1 MTTDEKVNI
10 DHLSYSTC
18 KKILNKGVDYA
29 LGTKLGLIDETYGKA
44 ADIGTMAHALVLGGE
59 PEWVVSPYSDFR
71 TKEAKEW
78 KAEQTKIIIKESEFD
93 TICAIAD
100 AIKAHPLAVELIELC
115 NLEQRLDAEVEGIK
129 FLGYADGISADRKT
143 IFDLK
148 TTGQFDSFSGRWFA
162 IQQDFDLQAAVYNLF
177 GDEPKYY
184 FVVAESVAPFRVQI
198 FGTSSEFIESGNNKL
213 QRAIEEFNKFRN
225 REGDNDK
232 SRITFNIGEL
242 DDLNNVQELGDWS

>member
-1 MTTDEKVNI
+1 MTQTIEQTETKVNI

-18 KKILNKGVDYA
+18 KKIINKGVDYA

-93 TICAIAD
+93 LICSIAD
-100 AIKAHPLAVELIELC
+100 AIKKHPLAQKLIDSCE
-115 NLEQRLDAEVEGIK
+115 LEQKLTATVNSIK
-129 FLGYADGISADRKT
+129 FLGYADGISSDRKI

-148 TTGQFDSFSGRWFA
+148 TTAQFDSFGGKWFA
-162 IQQDFDLQAAVYNLF
+162 INQDFDLQAAVYQLF
-177 GDEPKYY
+177 GDNAKYY
-184 FVVAESVAPFRVQI
+184 FVVAESVAPFRVQV
-198 FGTSSEFIESGNNKL
+198 FGTANEFIDGGNAKL
-213 QRAIEEFNKFRN
+213 A
-225 REGDNDK
+225 K
-232 SRITFNIGEL
+232 SN
-242 DDLNNVQELGDWS
+242 